1 MNYLI
6 NNVDIA
12 SIKINPKSHEYHKI
26 MEIYQLAMELLLKK
40 IEKMQMVLN
49 AKLGYEAITK
59 VTNRIKSSKSILNK
73 LNKKRIDPNYG
84 NLIDDIKDISGVRI
98 VTSFEDDIYLIKEII
113 SKMDGVIVLEEKN
126 YLTKGKDSGYR
137 AYHLIV
143 GVLVDDS
150 HYINVEIQ
158 IRTVLMDFWASVEHR
173 VKYKKQVA
181 LSLSDSH
188 KLTMYAKVMSYL
200 GMQME
205 KIYRKQEKAIES

>member
-12 SIKINPKSHEYHKI
+12 SKKINPKSHEFQKI
-26 MEIYQLAMELLLKK
+26 MEIYHLAMELLLKK

-113 SKMDGVIVLEEKN
+113 SKMEGVTVIEEKN